1 MWSRGIRSPSAMKNG
16 GDITVKISTVCEN
29 YMGHYLYMTPAYY
42 EEVYGETPDYNCI
55 FYKTA
60 DRNTEEAERVGE
72 EALKLPGALSVSY
85 TTDLREQ
92 VDNMLGALDL
102 VILVLIVSAGM
113 LAFVVLYNLN
123 NIAITERK
131 RELATLKVLG
141 FYNNEVT
148 MYVYRE
154 KHRAY
159 HARSRVRRT
168 YGMDPPSVYHRNRRD
183 RIRHVRKEYRS
194 QQFCIRIPS
203 HSTVLVHCKRSD
215 VF

>member
-1 MWSRGIRSPSAMKNG
+1 
-16 GDITVKISTVCEN
+16 
-29 YMGHYLYMTPAYY
+29 
-42 EEVYGETPDYNCI
+42 
-55 FYKTA
+55 
-60 DRNTEEAERVGE
+60 
-72 EALKLPGALSVSY
+72 
-85 TTDLREQ
+85 
-92 VDNMLGALDL
+92 MLGALDL

-123 NIAITERK
+123 NISITERK

-154 KHRAY
+154 NIVLTMLGA
-159 HARSRVRRT
+159 RVRRT

-203 HSTVLVHCKRSD
+203 HSTVLVHCKRGD